1 MNQRETE
8 HAIAALLAELEAE
21 TGQHV
26 RGIEVQNYDL
36 TAISNDA
43 PMHLRRVCIDL
54 VPIPGSQWQT
64 E

>member
-26 RGIEVQNYDL
+26 RSIEVQSYDMTQTEGSRL
-36 TAISNDA
+36 
-43 PMHLRRVCIDL
+43 LRRVCIDL
-54 VPIPGSQWQT
+54 VPIPGSQW
-64 E
+64 EGV